1 MENHLPDSTAPV
13 RGLPELFD
21 LGVKARSLAYL
32 FVAGAGV
39 GVLTLVLPH
48 EAEVDETAVLLLV
61 IGAVAMGAVLY
72 RYSERLREWQLHI
85 GVAVGTV
92 MVSLANLAVGP
103 SLLYPLLFSWTA
115 LFSFYFFRM
124 RWALMQLA
132 LIGVSYAVVLVIQDG
147 PLLRWPLAVGTPAV
161 TGLLMARL
169 LGGVRRQ
176 AAATEA
182 RTRELPAERVAHQ
195 AAARHGAG
203 RVRRDRRPAP
213 GWSRPGTP
221 PPSGCSAGR
230 RPRRSAA
237 RCAR

>member
-1 MENHLPDSTAPV
+1 MGNHLPDSTAPV

-32 FVAGAGV
+32 FVAGAAV

-48 EAEVDETAVLLLV
+48 AAEVDETAVLLLV
-61 IGAVAMGAVLY
+61 IGAVAVGAVLY
-72 RYSERLREWQLHI
+72 LYSERLREWQLHI

-92 MVSLANLAVGP
+92 MVSLANLAVGLT
-103 SLLYPLLFSWTA
+103 LLYPLLFSWTA

-182 RTRELPAERVAHQ
+182 RTRELRQSESRIRLLLDTAPDAFVAIDGRHRAGHGLEHRRRAAVRLAGGRGDRQ
-195 AAARHGAG
+195 PAARA
-203 RVRRDRRPAP
+203 
-213 GWSRPGTP
+213 
-221 PPSGCSAGR
+221 
-230 RPRRSAA
+230 
-237 RCAR
+237 